1 MKSTSLLSTTGLTH
15 FLGSLAKNG
24 YCEMDV
30 KYTPRIDS
38 MTFVMLSMS
47 IYFLATLS
55 QICLEQFDV
64 GTVKTDHSVHG
75 LGGNV

>member
-1 MKSTSLLSTTGLTH
+1 
-15 FLGSLAKNG
+15 
-24 YCEMDV
+24 MDV

-38 MTFVMLSMS
+38 MTFVKLSMS
-47 IYFLATLS
+47 IYILATRL